1 MSSIK
6 LGKRVID
13 NNSEPYIIAE
23 VGVNHEGSFE
33 QAVDLI
39 NLAKEGG
46 ADAVKYQ
53 SYKAETLA
61 SIDSPAYWDTE
72 EEKTTSQFNL
82 FKKYDKFNSNDY
94 ASLAKHCKKIDIDFV
109 STPFDEESVE
119 YLDKLVPYYK
129 IASADINNVPLIDA
143 VMKTKKPIIVSTGY
157 CEFSEVQSV
166 YKKLESEIE
175 EFAILHCVAKY
186 PAEIENMNLSN
197 LTLFKDSFSK
207 ARIGF
212 SDHSKDVN
220 IVPAVAYGA
229 GARIFEKHFT
239 LDNSL
244 PGYDHKMSLNPQDFE
259 KMCNTLRACEL
270 ASGKTRLDTGTLDVE
285 NERKLS
291 ARRSVYY
298 NQDVKSGSTLTE
310 KHLIALRP
318 GSGVSVSEWE
328 SIKGLVLKKTKKA
341 GQRFEWNDV
350 K

>member
-1 MSSIK
+1 MIFKSDD
-6 LGKRVID
+6 LF
-13 NNSEPYIIAE
+13 IIAE
-23 VGVNHEGSFE
+23 IGMNHNGDFDLAVKSIEAAANAGATAVKFQTFNTRNFLSADSFDIEERLKYELDSEKLNKLREISSLNGVEFFSTPLDLQSVAELDHIGVN
-33 QAVDLI
+33 
-39 NLAKEGG
+39 
-46 ADAVKYQ
+46 
-53 SYKAETLA
+53 
-61 SIDSPAYWDTE
+61 
-72 EEKTTSQFNL
+72 L
-82 FKKYDKFNSNDY
+82 F
-94 ASLAKHCKKIDIDFV
+94 
-109 STPFDEESVE
+109 
-119 YLDKLVPYYK
+119 K
-129 IASADINNVPLIDA
+129 IASADINNIPLIDA

-157 CEFSEVQSV
+157 CEFSEIQCV

-197 LTLFKDSFSK
+197 LTLFKDKFSK

-244 PGYDHKMSLNPQDFE
+244 PGYDHKMSLNPKDFE

-298 NQDVKSGSTLTE
+298 NKDVKSGSTLTE

-318 GSGVSVSEWE
+318 GSGVSVSKWE
-328 SIKGLVLKKTKKA
+328 SIKGLVLTKTKKA